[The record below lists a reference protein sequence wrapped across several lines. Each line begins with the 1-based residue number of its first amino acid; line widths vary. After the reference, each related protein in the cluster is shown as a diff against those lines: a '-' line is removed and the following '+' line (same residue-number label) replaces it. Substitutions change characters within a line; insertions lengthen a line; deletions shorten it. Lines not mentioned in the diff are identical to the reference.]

1 MTIDDLRTGRVKL
14 IFGDP
19 DQIRVEA
26 ERARQEEEIAK
37 AEGDERA
44 GDHRVLKAYTFL
56 IEGTY
61 SFEKTI
67 RAYNQEDA
75 EEELSSFGP
84 DITDDVEY
92 DCDHRELIKTSVL
105 DDGIEK
111 EARL

>member
-1 MTIDDLRTGRVKL
+1 MSISIDDLRLGRVKL

-19 DQIRVEA
+19 EQIRVLEA
-26 ERARQEEEIAK
+26 ERVRQEEEIAK

-44 GDHRVLKAYTFL
+44 GDPNVLKEYTFL

-67 RAYNQEDA
+67 RAYSKEEA
-75 EEELSSFGP
+75 ETEIGSFGP

-92 DCDHRELIKTSVL
+92 DCDHKELLRSVVVTE
-105 DDGIEK
+105 GP
-111 EARL
+111 R